1 MRNSIRLL
9 TMYTF
14 PYPIADSGLF
24 FDLSIMKMSKV
35 ETEEGWVLHIEYQ
48 LQNRYDASVRIPISI
63 AYTADVITA
72 HKLEGQVAHESIISR
87 SVLDL
92 QRNHIMYGYGGDH
105 HIVFQSSDKR
115 DFRIIFEP
123 TSVNFTSI
131 IINFFMWPEDGDYGL
146 YQLTYDLEL
155 QQVVARTCLRTY

>member
-1 MRNSIRLL
+1 
-9 TMYTF
+9 MYTF
-14 PYPIADSGLF
+14 PYPIVDSGLF

-131 IINFFMWPEDGDYGL
+131 IINFLCGQRTVTMVYINLPMTLNFNRL
-146 YQLTYDLEL
+146 LLVLVSVHIRVHLDLS
-155 QQVVARTCLRTY
+155 